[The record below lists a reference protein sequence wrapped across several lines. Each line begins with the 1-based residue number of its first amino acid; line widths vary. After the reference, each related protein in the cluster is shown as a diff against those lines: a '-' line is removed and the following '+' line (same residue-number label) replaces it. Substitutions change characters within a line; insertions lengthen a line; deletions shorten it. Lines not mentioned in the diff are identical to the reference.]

1 MGIDK
6 VFIIVNW
13 YFTALSNTKYSIEK
27 TSFLWCNANV
37 LRLNA
42 PLILVIKIK
51 GMVSLQL
58 VWRVSFNY
66 AIYY

>member
-1 MGIDK
+1 L
-6 VFIIVNW
+6 
-13 YFTALSNTKYSIEK
+13 TTKYSIEK

-42 PLILVIKIK
+42 PLVFMCLNSEGGFAATCLESRLI
-51 GMVSLQL
+51 
-58 VWRVSFNY
+58 NY

>member
-6 VFIIVNW
+6 VFIIGNW

-42 PLILVIKIK
+42 PLVFVCLIMRGWFRRNLF
-51 GMVSLQL
+51 GE
-58 VWRVSFNY
+58 
-66 AIYY
+66 

>member
-6 VFIIVNW
+6 VFIIGNR

-42 PLILVIKIK
+42 PLVF
-51 GMVSLQL
+51 VC
-58 VWRVSFNY
+58 
-66 AIYY
+66 

>member
-6 VFIIVNW
+6 VFIIGNR
-13 YFTALSNTKYSIEK
+13 YFTALSNTKSSIEK

-42 PLILVIKIK
+42 PLVFVCLI
-51 GMVSLQL
+51 
-58 VWRVSFNY
+58 
-66 AIYY
+66 

>member
-6 VFIIVNW
+6 VFIIG
-13 YFTALSNTKYSIEK
+13 YRYSSAISNTKSSIEK

-42 PLILVIKIK
+42 PLVF
-51 GMVSLQL
+51 VC
-58 VWRVSFNY
+58 
-66 AIYY
+66 

>member
-6 VFIIVNW
+6 VFIIGNW

-42 PLILVIKIK
+42 PLVF
-51 GMVSLQL
+51 VSLTQEDG
-58 VWRVSFNY
+58 F
-66 AIYY
+66 AATCFGE